1 MPSRKQLIIY
11 DLDGTL
17 VDTREDIAR
26 AANHML
32 SQMALPE
39 LPAGEIAG
47 YVGRGVFALISNC
60 LKSTDPKKVEKATR
74 IYRDHYAKHMLDH
87 SRVYP
92 GAVETLDYFKDRHQ
106 MVLTN
111 KPNPYSFDL
120 LKALGVG
127 DYFFDVVAGD
137 EVYPKKPDP
146 AAVFAMLKK
155 FNLTPEQA
163 LFIGDSLVDIETARH
178 AKIEVVVLTHG
189 FSGLNELQSASPEG
203 IAANFP
209 ELLDF
214 IKKKAW

>member
-1 MPSRKQLIIY
+1 MSSRKQLIIH

-17 VDTREDIAR
+17 VDTREDIAC

-32 SQMALPE
+32 RQMGLPE
-39 LPAGEIAG
+39 LLADEIAG
-47 YVGRGVFALISNC
+47 YVGRGVYALISNC
-60 LKSTDPKKVEKATR
+60 VKSTDPKKVEKATK
-74 IYRDHYAKHMLDH
+74 IYRNFYAEHMLDH

-92 GAVETLDYFKDRHQ
+92 GAVEVLNYFKDRRQ

-146 AAVFAMLKK
+146 TAVFAMLEK
-155 FNLTPEQA
+155 FSLTPAQA
-163 LFIGDSLVDIETARH
+163 LLIGDSLVDIETARH
-178 AKIEVVVLTHG
+178 AKIEAVVLTHG
-189 FSGLNELQSASPEG
+189 FSSLEELQSAVPDL
-203 IAANFP
+203 IAADFV
-209 ELLDF
+209 ELMKK
-214 IKKKAW
+214 IKEKGW